1 MKNSDLDFLKKSS
14 SYHDSH
20 SDLGGQILDAVRGV
34 PEYDMEKLLHAFPD
48 YTWNQ
53 VFLELDRLSRTGEIQ
68 LLPKGTGL
76 YSVRLPLP
84 TVHRNSTDRLLVSA

>member
-1 MKNSDLDFLKKSS
+1 MMNSNVDFLEKSS

-20 SDLGGQILDAVRGV
+20 SDLGGQILDVVRRV

-53 VFLELDRLSRTGEIQ
+53 VFLEVDRLSRTGEIQ
-68 LLPKGTGL
+68 LLLKGKGL

-84 TVHRNSTDRLLVSA
+84 IVQQNSTDRLLVSA